1 MTSRPPK
8 TTVPP
13 AGTRGQRFVYVAW
26 AVAFIVGAVALGP
39 ARRIISAT
47 TLLRELGA
55 KDAPEPRVKVMD
67 LILQDD
73 AAVRF
78 PARLYVP
85 SAPIHRCVVI
95 GHGVHYRGI
104 DEPRLVNFA
113 KRFAAR
119 GVLALTPELAELAD
133 YRVTREGAEVLST
146 AVRDLA
152 SWCGGPV
159 GLIGF
164 SFAGGLS
171 LLAATDP
178 DVGSRLVY
186 VASVGGYDDLSREL
200 SFLLTDRV
208 STPHGVVPRNA
219 HEYGLV
225 VLLYEHLDA
234 FVPKEDLPI
243 MQRAVRA
250 WLMEDRKTAWALA
263 SRRHTAAAEHLFIDI
278 ATGHRDAIREGL
290 GPVLDKERDAERALS
305 PAGRLRLI
313 PVPVY
318 LLHGEGDSVIPPE
331 ETLWAGAE
339 LGDRPHI
346 ALVSPLIEHVEIG
359 GAPTV
364 SDQWALVRFMS
375 RLL

>member
-8 TTVPP
+8 TAVPP
-13 AGTRGQRFVYVAW
+13 TGTRGHSFVILAWVVAFIAG
-26 AVAFIVGAVALGP
+26 AVAFGPVRRTVA
-39 ARRIISAT
+39 AT

-55 KDAPEPRVKVMD
+55 KDAPAPRVKTAD
-67 LILQDD
+67 LVLGD
-73 AAVRF
+73 AVRF
-78 PARLYVP
+78 PARLYFP
-85 SAPIHRCVVI
+85 SSPIRRCAVI
-95 GHGVHYRGI
+95 GHGVHYKGI

-113 KRFAAR
+113 KRLAAR
-119 GVLALTPELAELAD
+119 GVLVLTPELADLAD
-133 YRVTREGAEVLST
+133 YRVTKEGAEVLST
-146 AVRDLA
+146 AVHELSSR
-152 SWCGGPV
+152 CRGPV

-171 LLAATDP
+171 LLAASNP
-178 DVGSRLVY
+178 AVGSSLAY

-208 STPHGVVPRNA
+208 TTPRGILPRRA

-225 VLLYEHLDA
+225 VLVYEHLDA
-234 FVPKEDLPI
+234 FVPKEDLPV
-243 MQRAVRA
+243 MERAVRA
-250 WLMEDRKTAWALA
+250 WLTEDRRTAWALA
-263 SRRHTAAAEHLFIDI
+263 SRRHTAAAERLFIDI
-278 ATGHRDAIREGL
+278 ATGRRDRTRERL
-290 GPVLDKERDAERALS
+290 GPVLEGERDAERALS
-305 PAGRLRLI
+305 PAGRLGLI

-339 LGDRPHI
+339 LGDHPHI

-359 GAPTV
+359 GAPTF